1 MDFLK
6 KDFIFKDV
14 NKLKGVGTQLS
25 KYLKN
30 KGIEKIKD
38 IILNLPYSETDRSK
52 LVKLNNLE
60 IDKGEPLKGKLLIQ
74 MFEKSSLRTRLS
86 FYLAIKQLGGSTLTL
101 RPDELHLA
109 KGGESIQDTAKILSN
124 FGNAFM
130 LRTDSDKKLE
140 EFEKY
145 LSIPIING
153 LSPSSHPTQ
162 ILSDIFTVEEIKNKP
177 ISNLKI
183 TWIGD
188 SNNVLNSLI
197 AASIKFSFKLN
208 IGCPTKYQP
217 SKIIMKYIKSNN
229 NKIRILHDPKKAAK
243 GADVIFSDKVI
254 SMNDKVNKSKKLGQF
269 KKFKINKKL
278 MSLAKKNC
286 IFLHCL
292 PRGKEVEEDVFLSK
306 QSKVWQQALNRVH
319 VQKSILLY
327 CFGKLR

>member
-1 MDFLK
+1 MKNFLNLKDIPLKDLK
-6 KDFIFKDV
+6 KILIDAKRRKKMRK
-14 NKLKGVGTQLS
+14 KL
-25 KYLKN
+25 
-30 KGIEKIKD
+30 D
-38 IILNLPYSETDRSK
+38 
-52 LVKLNNLE
+52 NLE
-60 IDKGEPLKGKLLIQ
+60 ADKGLPLEGKLLIQ

-101 RPDELHLA
+101 RPDELHLS

-130 LRTDSDKKLE
+130 LRTDNDEKLK
-140 EFEKY
+140 EFKKY
-145 LSIPIING
+145 LSIPVING

-162 ILSDIFTVEEIKNKP
+162 ILSDIFTVEEIKKKP
-177 ISNLKI
+177 ISSLNI

-208 IGCPTKYQP
+208 IGCPSKYKP
-217 SKIIMKYIKSNN
+217 SKKIMQYIKSTR
-229 NKIRILHDPKKAAK
+229 NKILIVNDPKKAVK
-243 GADVIFSDKVI
+243 DADVIFSDKVI
-254 SMNDKVNKSKKLGQF
+254 SMNDKVNKFKKLNHF
-269 KKFKINKKL
+269 KRFKINKKL
-278 MSLAKKNC
+278 MNLAKKDC

-292 PRGKEVEEDVFLSK
+292 PRGKEVEEKVFLSK
-306 QSKVWQQALNRVH
+306 QSKVWQQAINRVH

>member
-1 MDFLK
+1 MRNFLNLKDIPVMDLK
-6 KDFIFKDV
+6 K
-14 NKLKGVGTQLS
+14 
-25 KYLKN
+25 
-30 KGIEKIKD
+30 
-38 IILNLPYSETDRSK
+38 ILFDAKRRKRLRK
-52 LVKLNNLE
+52 RLNNLE
-60 IDKGEPLKGKLLIQ
+60 IDKGAPLKGKLLIQ

-101 RPDELHLA
+101 RPDELHLS

-177 ISNLKI
+177 ISRLNI

-197 AASIKFSFKLN
+197 AASIKFSFKLS
-208 IGCPTKYQP
+208 IGCPAKYQP
-217 SKIIMKYIKSNN
+217 SKKIMKYIKSNN
-229 NKIRILHDPKKAAK
+229 NKIFIFHNSEKAAK

-254 SMNDKVNKSKKLGQF
+254 SMNDKVNKSKKLNQF

-278 MSLAKKNC
+278 MSFAKKNC

-306 QSKVWQQALNRVH
+306 KSKVWQQALNRVH

>member
-1 MDFLK
+1 MKNFINLKDIPVRDLK
-6 KDFIFKDV
+6 KILADAKIRK
-14 NKLKGVGTQLS
+14 KLRK
-25 KYLKN
+25 
-30 KGIEKIKD
+30 
-38 IILNLPYSETDRSK
+38 K
-52 LVKLNNLE
+52 LDNLE
-60 IDKGEPLKGKLLIQ
+60 VDKGAPLKGKLLIQ

-101 RPDELHLA
+101 RPDELHMS

-130 LRTDSDKKLE
+130 LRTARDEKLE
-140 EFEKY
+140 EFKKY

-162 ILSDIFTVEEIKNKP
+162 ILSDIFTVEEIKKKS
-177 ISNLKI
+177 ISSLNI

-197 AASIKFSFKLN
+197 AASIKFSFKLS
-208 IGCPTKYQP
+208 IGCPTKYKP
-217 SKIIMKYIKSNN
+217 SKKIMQYIKSNKN
-229 NKIRILHDPKKAAK
+229 NIHILPDPKKAVK

-254 SMNDKVNKSKKLGQF
+254 SMNDKVNKSKKLSKF
-269 KKFKINKKL
+269 KKFRISKKL
-278 MSLAKKNC
+278 MSFAKKDC

-292 PRGKEVEEDVFLSK
+292 PRGKEVEEKVFLSK
-306 QSKVWQQALNRVH
+306 QSKVWLQALNRVH

>member
-1 MDFLK
+1 MKNFLNLKDIPVRDLK
-6 KDFIFKDV
+6 K
-14 NKLKGVGTQLS
+14 
-25 KYLKN
+25 
-30 KGIEKIKD
+30 
-38 IILNLPYSETDRSK
+38 ILFDAKRRKRLRK
-52 LVKLNNLE
+52 RLNNLE

-101 RPDELHLA
+101 RPDELHLS

-162 ILSDIFTVEEIKNKP
+162 ILSDIFTVEEIKKKP
-177 ISNLKI
+177 ISKLNI

-197 AASIKFSFKLN
+197 AASIKFSFKLS

-217 SKIIMKYIKSNN
+217 SKKIMRYINSNN
-229 NKIRILHDPKKAAK
+229 NKIHILQDPKKAAK

-254 SMNDKVNKSKKLGQF
+254 SMNDKVNKLKKLNQF

-278 MSLAKKNC
+278 MNLAKRNC

-292 PRGKEVEEDVFLSK
+292 PRGKEVEDDVFLSK
-306 QSKVWQQALNRVH
+306 KSKVWQQAINRVH

>member
-1 MDFLK
+1 MKNFLNLKDIPKGDLK
-6 KDFIFKDV
+6 KILIDAKKRK
-14 NKLKGVGTQLS
+14 KLR
-25 KYLKN
+25 KN
-30 KGIEKIKD
+30 
-38 IILNLPYSETDRSK
+38 LNT
-52 LVKLNNLE
+52 LN
-60 IDKGEPLKGKLLIQ
+60 IDKDAPLRGKLLIQ

-101 RPDELHLA
+101 RPDELHLS

-130 LRTDSDKKLE
+130 LRTDSDGKLE
-140 EFEKY
+140 EFKKY

-162 ILSDIFTVEEIKNKP
+162 ILSDIFTVEEIKKKP
-177 ISNLKI
+177 ISRLNI

-197 AASIKFSFKLN
+197 AASIKFSFKLS
-208 IGCPTKYQP
+208 IGCPTKYKP
-217 SKIIMKYIKSNN
+217 NKNILKYIKSKKN
-229 NKIRILHDPKKAAK
+229 RILIFNDPKKAVK

-254 SMNDKVNKSKKLGQF
+254 SMNDKVNKIKKLHEF
-269 KKFKINKKL
+269 KRFKINKKL
-278 MSLAKKNC
+278 MGFAKKDC

-292 PRGKEVEEDVFLSK
+292 PRGKEVEEKVFLSK

-327 CFGKLR
+327 CFEKLG